1 MLDTSPHH
9 ESQSNVAVVPKKPA
23 FPCTMPAMKKKRS
36 DNRQPSLFPDFDEVS
51 RESPE
56 SPSQPV
62 GVEMELASGRRSENL
77 PVPAFLPVESVQKP
91 RTLGPD
97 DLVIIVDSHSLIY
110 QVFHAMPPI
119 TGPNG
124 QEVGAVHGFLRD
136 LADLRDKWQP
146 AYLICAFDESEV
158 TFRNELYDQY
168 KAHRDPMPESL
179 RAQMPII
186 HRAVE
191 TLQIVKLSLP
201 GFEAD
206 DILATLAAEV
216 EKVGARCLLVTSDK
230 DCRQLLSDYVQMLNI
245 RKSEIFDANSL
256 QLAWGI
262 SPGQVVDYQALVGDS
277 VDNVPGVPQIG
288 PKAAQQ
294 LLTEFGSLEGIYAA
308 IDRVAGAKRQE
319 TLRTHQRE
327 AFLSQNLARLRRD
340 VPIEIDWLA
349 WRNRFPQAKEVSDLF
364 LELGFR
370 RLSERFTVASST
382 NSAVSPEPLVDRSQ
396 YRRIVP
402 DETKATEDRV
412 SETILQGSVISTP
425 SVHKPICQSLTSFI
439 DEIVEHY
446 RNQPEES
453 RFLAIDTE
461 TTSLSARDAE
471 PVGYSIAW
479 SEGQAAYLPILGPDP
494 TQLLNH
500 DAVKVFLKGLLED
513 PSIRKIGQNL
523 KYDLLI
529 LRGQGLHV
537 HGLAMDTMVADY
549 LLEPGGRNHNL
560 DDLAKRHLGH
570 ETITINQLI
579 GSGKEQRSMATV
591 DLDLI
596 AVYASEDVDVPF
608 RLNAILAPELSRASL
623 KRVFEDIEI
632 PLIDV
637 LAEME
642 FNGIAVD
649 CERLQE
655 LGVGFTRK
663 IESLKHEVLTLAGE
677 DFNPDSPKQLASI
690 LFEKLGL
697 RVVKKTKTG
706 ASTDA
711 EVLQEL
717 ALEHPLPEKIV
728 AYRQATKLKSTYV
741 DALPLMVS
749 PKTGRIHTS
758 FRQDIAATGRLSSS
772 EPNLQNIPVRTEE
785 GRAIRSAFKP
795 GYDGWLLMTADY
807 SQIEL
812 RVLAH
817 YCGDASLKH
826 AFQNDE
832 DIHTRVA
839 AEVHG
844 VSVSEVTSTMRREA
858 KAVNF
863 GILYGQS
870 PFGLAKALGISKGE
884 AADFIDR
891 YFDRYRSVREFMRQ
905 TLDACRRDG
914 FVMTISGRKR
924 FLKGLRDFGVLNPQQ
939 QKTLLEPERMAVNT
953 VIQGSAADLIKIA
966 MIRIHRKLRES
977 SLQAKLL
984 LQIHD
989 ELIFEVP
996 PEEVPQLAELVRHE
1010 MVHAVSLDVP
1020 LRVEIKTGSNWAA
1033 CEPL

>member
-1 MLDTSPHH
+1 
-9 ESQSNVAVVPKKPA
+9 
-23 FPCTMPAMKKKRS
+23 MPPMKKKPS
-36 DNRQPSLFPDFDEVS
+36 DRRQPRLFPDFDELTPELTNSPNSGDVS
-51 RESPE
+51 STEVDPGRPIAD
-56 SPSQPV
+56 PPV
-62 GVEMELASGRRSENL
+62 STPNMDK
-77 PVPAFLPVESVQKP
+77 PVQIPK
-91 RTLGPD
+91 TLGSD

-110 QVFHAMPPI
+110 QVFHAMPPM

-146 AYLICAFDESEV
+146 AYLLCAFDESES
-158 TFRNELYDQY
+158 TFRNDIYDQY
-168 KAHRDPMPESL
+168 KAHRDPMPEAL
-179 RAQMPII
+179 RAQLPII
-186 HRAVE
+186 HRAVD

-201 GFEAD
+201 GYEAD
-206 DILATLAAEV
+206 DILATLASEV

-230 DCRQLLSDYVQMLNI
+230 DCRQLLSDHVQMLNI

-256 QLAWGI
+256 QNTWGI
-262 SPGQVVDYQALVGDS
+262 APAQVVDYQALVGDS
-277 VDNVPGVPQIG
+277 VDNIPGVPQIG

-294 LLTEFGSLEGIYAA
+294 LLTEFGSLEGIYASLEQ
-308 IDRVAGAKRQE
+308 VAGAKRQE
-319 TLRTHQRE
+319 TLRAHQRE
-327 AFLSQNLARLRRD
+327 AFLSQTLTRLCRE
-340 VPIEIDWLA
+340 VPIEVDWLG
-349 WRNRFPQAKEVSDLF
+349 WRCRSPKAPDVEALF
-364 LELGFR
+364 QELGFR
-370 RLSERFTVASST
+370 RLSERFAVATGIDVDKRSS
-382 NSAVSPEPLVDRSQ
+382 VDRTH

-402 DETKATEDRV
+402 NEIDARSDQS
-412 SETILQGSVISTP
+412 SETHQSPTLVVP
-425 SVHKPICQSLTSFI
+425 SIPQPIRQSFQSFA
-439 DEIVEHY
+439 DEITEYY
-446 RNQPEES
+446 RNQPEGG
-453 RFLAIDTE
+453 RFLAVDTE
-461 TTSLSARDAE
+461 TTSLAARDAE

-479 SEGQAAYLPILGPDP
+479 AVGCAAYLPVLGPNS
-494 TQLLNH
+494 QQVLNH
-500 DAVKVFLKGLLED
+500 EAVKQWLKGLLED

-529 LRGQGLHV
+529 LRGQGLQL
-537 HGLAMDTMVADY
+537 HGMAMDTMIADY

-560 DDLAKRHLGH
+560 DDLAKRYLGH
-570 ETITINQLI
+570 ETITIDQLI

-608 RLNAILAPELSRASL
+608 RLNSILAPELNRANL
-623 KRVFEDIEI
+623 ERVFTEIEI
-632 PLIDV
+632 PLIEV

-649 CERLQE
+649 CQRLQE
-655 LGVGFTRK
+655 LGDGFSHR
-663 IESLKHEVLTLAGE
+663 IEALKREVFSLAREE
-677 DFNPDSPKQLASI
+677 FNIDSPKQLANI

-706 ASTDA
+706 ASTDV

-728 AYRQATKLKSTYV
+728 AYRQAAKLKSTYV
-741 DALPLMVS
+741 DALPLLVS

-785 GRAIRSAFKP
+785 GRAIRSAFKA
-795 GYDGWLLMTADY
+795 GHDGWLLMTADY

-817 YCGDASLKH
+817 YCGDASLKQ
-826 AFQNDE
+826 AFENDE

-844 VSVSEVTSTMRREA
+844 IDLKDVTSTMRREA

-870 PFGLAKALGISKGE
+870 PFGLAKALGISKGA

-905 TLDACRRDG
+905 TLEACRRDG
-914 FVMTISGRKR
+914 YVMTISGRKR
-924 FLKGLRDFGVLNPQQ
+924 FLKGLRDFAALNPQQ

-966 MIRIHRKLRES
+966 MIRIHRKLGQS
-977 SLQAKLL
+977 SLRAKLL

-989 ELIFEVP
+989 ELIFETPV
-996 PEEVPQLAELVRHE
+996 EEVDQLAELVRHE
-1010 MVHAVSLDVP
+1010 MIHAVPLDVP
-1020 LRVEIKTGSNWAA
+1020 LKVDVKTGNNWAA